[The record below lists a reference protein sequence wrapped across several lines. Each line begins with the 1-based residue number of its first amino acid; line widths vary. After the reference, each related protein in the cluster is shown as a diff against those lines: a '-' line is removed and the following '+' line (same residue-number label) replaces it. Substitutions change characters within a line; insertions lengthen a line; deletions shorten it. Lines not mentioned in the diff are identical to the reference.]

1 MSTFPAYTVSTFRR
15 DVRNG
20 PHAWP
25 GGYPLYFL
33 CSDGDALCFG
43 CAYEKR
49 GNIIRAVHG
58 GYSDGW
64 RVVACDVNWEDNEC
78 TCAHCGE
85 KIDPAYPCVWTVT
98 IGNVGTVYDGNE
110 DGARQC
116 YDEYASG
123 AHYHGRAD
131 GETMTL
137 CDGDGET
144 ILETVL

>member
-1 MSTFPAYTVSTFRR
+1 MSAFSTYTVSMFRR

-20 PHAWP
+20 PNAWP

-33 CSDGDALCFG
+33 CSDGGALCFG
-43 CAYEKR
+43 CAYKER
-49 GNIIRAVHG
+49 GSILQSIHH

-64 RVVACDVNWEDNEC
+64 RVVACDVNWEDNELYC
-78 TCAHCGE
+78 DHCSE
-85 KIDPAYPCVWTVT
+85 KIDPAYPCAWSVT
-98 IGNVGTVYDGNE
+98 ITNVGRVYEGNE

-116 YDEYASG
+116 YDEYVSG

-137 CDGDGET
+137 CDGDGCPV
-144 ILETVL
+144 LETVL